1 MVRSDEQMLA
11 ASGEVE
17 RPSKTDCVA
26 IRAQSLSAPQDRIGH
41 AYVHGA
47 LDLLGDRQRAG
58 VHGLRHGARCCRDL
72 PRDRRH
78 RRLDVSSWPSTSVR
92 CVAAIFPESEVD
104 RTRRGH
110 GENGA
115 HGAAGT
121 DGRPR
126 LDIISS

>member
-78 RRLDVSSWPSTSVR
+78 RRLDVSSWPDSA
-92 CVAAIFPESEVD
+92 VAGIRLERQLSEDELPYTAIE
-104 RTRRGH
+104 H
-110 GENGA
+110 
-115 HGAAGT
+115 
-121 DGRPR
+121 DGR
-126 LDIISS
+126 I